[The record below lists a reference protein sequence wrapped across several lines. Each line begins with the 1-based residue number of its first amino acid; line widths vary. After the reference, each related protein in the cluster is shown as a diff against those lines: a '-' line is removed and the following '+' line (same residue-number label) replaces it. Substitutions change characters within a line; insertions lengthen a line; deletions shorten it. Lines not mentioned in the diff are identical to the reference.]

1 MTEQMTKSSHQQD
14 EKNLDIQNNN
24 TKTGINLTQLVTFK
38 VDNELYGLEILK
50 IQEIVRLPDITR
62 LPKAMSFIKGVINLR
77 GNIVPV
83 IDLREKFG
91 LPAKRYTKMT
101 RAIVVEVAGKKIA
114 LIVDEV
120 AQVLR
125 LDSNEISEAP
135 SLVSSVAKEF
145 IKGVAKF
152 EDQLVII
159 LMIDRILSSNEI
171 IELEKTGE

>member
-1 MTEQMTKSSHQQD
+1 MSMQTANKSLQ
-14 EKNLDIQNNN
+14 EENGIDIRSGSAKSN
-24 TKTGINLTQLVTFK
+24 INLAQLVTFK

-62 LPKAMSFIKGVINLR
+62 LPKAVSFIKGVINLR

-91 LPAKRYTKMT
+91 LPAKRYSKMT
-101 RAIVVEVAGKKIA
+101 RAIVVEISGKKIA

-125 LDSNEISEAP
+125 IDSSEISEAP
-135 SLVSSVAKEF
+135 YLVSSIAKEF

-152 EDQLVII
+152 EEQLVII
-159 LMIDRILSSNEI
+159 LMIDKILSNSDVV
-171 IELEKTGE
+171 ELEKMGE